1 MSRGTI
7 FRWGVFVGL
16 LGVMTWSLTGCDL
29 QKVVIPDPQGIA
41 TAQYILRLSL
51 VPDIIDINDF
61 GTSTSNLRA
70 HLTDWNGSNLAG
82 KTVLFEVMDIT
93 ITFGADASVTTTE
106 RTLETQKD
114 CALTGMPPRCD
125 LTSCSTPIVTADK
138 TTTNVQ
144 EAVSSSCVGIV
155 NSEIFGRINPR
166 KVKTGANG
174 MAISKFTPFGS
185 FKVRT
190 KLAADLFDDSV
201 ECLALQLNITT
212 GTDTTTTIEEVD
224 LDGDSVNDI
233 CRVTT
238 NTTTT
243 TASVS
248 NLITNFPNAFDVPI
262 RASWIEADHPDQVA
276 DINNLRLM
284 FPQWNND

>member
-29 QKVVIPDPQGIA
+29 KEVVIPGPQGIS

-82 KTVLFEVMDIT
+82 KTILFEVMDIT
-93 ITFGADASVTTTE
+93 ITFGADAKVSSTV
-106 RTLETQKD
+106 RTVESQQD
-114 CALTGMPPRCD
+114 CSITGTPPRCD
-125 LTSCSTPIVTADK
+125 LTSCTAPIVTADNTN
-138 TTTNVQ
+138 TTVQ
-144 EAVSSSCVGIV
+144 ETTSSNCVGIV

-174 MAISKFTPFGS
+174 MATSKFTPFGS
-185 FKVRT
+185 FKVKT

-201 ECLALQLNITT
+201 ECLAIQLNIST
-212 GTDTTTTIEEVD
+212 GTETTTTIEETD
-224 LDGDSVNDI
+224 LDGDGINDI

-238 NTTTT
+238 TTTTT
-243 TASVS
+243 TANVS
-248 NLITNFPNAFDVPI
+248 NLITNFPNEFDVPI
-262 RASWIEADHPDQVA
+262 RATWIEADHPDQVT
-276 DINNLRLM
+276 DTNNLRLM